1 MIFGSSNCCWLPL
14 LNKTI
19 FSSNIARLVGST
31 ISLSDLGMI
40 SWIRNRKDVSRFL
53 DNPDEYQK

>member
-19 FSSNIARLVGST
+19 GSSNIARLVGST

-40 SWIRNRKDVSRFL
+40 CWIRNSKDVSRFL
-53 DNPDEYQK
+53 DNPDEYQ

>member
-1 MIFGSSNCCWLPL
+1 MIFGSSNCCRLPL

-19 FSSNIARLVGST
+19 FSSNIARLVGAT

-53 DNPDEYQK
+53 DNPD